1 MAITG
6 TRVFGVGEALTSANV
21 NQYLMRG
28 VKVFADA
35 ATRDAAYGG
44 AGEPTLEEGEVCFL
58 IDTDVLLAY
67 DGAAW
72 IEVGAG
78 GAGDDDQIVLG
89 VQVFS

>member
-6 TRVFGVGEALTSANV
+6 TRVFANGEVLTSTNV

-35 ATRDAAYGG
+35 ATQDTAYGG

-58 IDTDVLLAY
+58 LDTDALLAY

-72 IEVGAG
+72 IEVGG

-89 VQVFS
+89 VSVFS